1 LERFLRWISPLGLNE
16 VAYVIAPFW
25 FAGLFISIIY
35 HALWLRVVIDVGL
48 VYILSAA
55 VVSTMADRWSKRSL
69 GLKRYIVVPIP
80 RWLAVALVRGR
91 MNLPKEKRYFLL
103 HVRVNRVQD
112 PRRMEREMRSDI
124 RRGMQAEWTNNAVFL
139 GNTFGSLGRLQ
150 EKLLQEWGDVEIIE
164 GTFFPLQTL
173 FLKPE
178 RYQRKMFGR
187 VLSKDTKWKIV
198 KFEVREKEED
208 SK

>member
-1 LERFLRWISPLGLNE
+1 MEKILRMWAPLGITE
-16 VAYVIAPFW
+16 VVHTIFPWWCIGAVAS
-25 FAGLFISIIY
+25 FIW
-35 HALWLRVVIDVGL
+35 HAHWLDL
-48 VYILSAA
+48 V
-55 VVSTMADRWSKRSL
+55 TMAGALYMLSSAISGRMARWWSHHSL
-69 GLKRYIVVPIP
+69 GLRRYIVVPIP
-80 RWLAVALVRGR
+80 RWVAVVLLRRR
-91 MNLPKEKRYFLL
+91 MNLPRGKHYFLL

-150 EKLLQEWGDVEIIE
+150 EKLLREWGDVETIE

-187 VLSKDTKWKIV
+187 VLSKETTWKIV
-198 KFEVREKEED
+198 KFEVITD
-208 SK
+208 SDN

>member
-1 LERFLRWISPLGLNE
+1 MERFLRWISPFGLNE

-25 FAGLFISIIY
+25 FVGLFISIIY

-55 VVSTMADRWSKRSL
+55 VVSTLADRWSKRGL

-80 RWLAVALVRGR
+80 RWLAVAMVRGR
-91 MNLPKEKRYFLL
+91 MNLPEGKRYFLL

-112 PRRMEREMRSDI
+112 PRRMAKEMRSDI
-124 RRGMQAEWTNNAVFL
+124 RRGMQAEWTNHAVFL

-150 EKLLQEWGDVEIIE
+150 TQMLDKRGCVEVVE

-178 RYQRKMFGR
+178 RYQKKMFGR
-187 VLSKDTKWKIV
+187 VWSKETVWKMV
-198 KFEVREKEED
+198 KVEVREKED
-208 SK
+208 